1 MKGKVICLLVL
12 ILVGTIA
19 CQKCQ
24 EKVKA
29 AACAEKVDIAAEEEA
44 IQAAVQK
51 EMDAWKNMDYEGI
64 AAVWVH
70 EPYVYKPTP
79 DGAIVGW
86 DTVGT
91 WFETTIREIQEKGP
105 EYFTMREL
113 SASNFDIHLKCNVAF
128 VLYDEHSDYT
138 WEGKDYSGVSRNMKY
153 LEKKEGEWK
162 LIAILPGR

>member
-1 MKGKVICLLVL
+1 MRSKIICLLAL
-12 ILVGTIA
+12 LLAGAIA
-19 CQKCQ
+19 CQKVE
-24 EKVKA
+24 EKVEA
-29 AACAEKVDIAAEEEA
+29 VAEEEVDIAAEEEA
-44 IQAAVQK
+44 IKAAVQQ

-64 AAVWVH
+64 AAVWAH

-105 EYFTMREL
+105 EYLTMREL
-113 SASNFDIHLKCNVAF
+113 RASNFDIHLKGNVAF

-162 LIAILPGR
+162 LVAILPGR